1 MLRENS
7 MPAYKK
13 KIVFI
18 CLTLVLVLGLAANLC
33 RAQSF
38 TNLRLDGGRVSWSKL
53 SFSAKNFVVSVTV
66 EMQLKALPAAEVE
79 AALITSPRGIP
90 IQPSTPDAWH
100 SAVDMTIDPIFRS
113 AVKLMNEVWFNPEDA
128 AALGWVRLDRGEDD
142 QKKIYRFTREGVFR
156 HRIEPRDGKEAKQA
170 PEKWTDVK
178 DSFYP
183 YDLAQLGCPSVCENL
198 SLIYIISAAVNSLS
212 RQPLSVCVFGKRQ
225 LHNVRLRSAGIQPL
239 KVDFIEKRAQG
250 DVHRQGKVEAL
261 KIMIE
266 ATPMARDQEE
276 VEEFSFLGFHKDIAI
291 FVDPASRLPIQASG
305 FLPTVGQVDL
315 KLSEARLKN

>member
-1 MLRENS
+1 MISSIRVVAGVSILLS
-7 MPAYKK
+7 
-13 KIVFI
+13 
-18 CLTLVLVLGLAANLC
+18 LLAGFGAGAS

-38 TNLRLDGGRVSWSKL
+38 TNLSLDGGRISWSKL
-53 SFSAKNFVVSVTV
+53 SFSAKSFAAAVTV
-66 EMQLKALPAAEVE
+66 EIQLKALPAAEVE
-79 AALITSPRGIP
+79 AALITSPRGIAV
-90 IQPSTPDAWH
+90 QPATPVAWH
-100 SAVDMTIDPIFRS
+100 SVVNTTIDPIFRS
-113 AVKLMNEVWFNPEDA
+113 PVKLTNEVWFNPRDA

-156 HRIEPRDGKEAKQA
+156 HRIEPRDRQEAKQS

-183 YDLAQLGCPSVCENL
+183 YDLARSGHPSVSKNQL
-198 SLIYIISAAVNSLS
+198 LIYIISAAVNSLN

-225 LHNVRLRSAGIQPL
+225 LHKVRMQSGGIQPL

-266 ATPMARDQEE
+266 ATPMATDQEE
-276 VEEFSFLGFHKDIAI
+276 VEEFSFLGFNKDIAI
-291 FVDPASRLPIQASG
+291 FIDPVSRLPVQASG
-305 FLPTVGQVDL
+305 ILPTIGQVDL
-315 KLSEARLKN
+315 KLREARLKN